1 VSVEETAHCRA
12 NGCAEMRAFVLGQ
25 CDNKI
30 LLGKSE
36 PPVSCICSPVYVYV
50 HTQAS
55 GEERD
60 EEGSLASA
68 ACTYAEIR
76 LPASARVPTDGQAA
90 SSPAL
95 SVSAALTQP
104 RPALPATRDEAR
116 TYVSADQEST
126 LGS

>member
-50 HTQAS
+50 HTQLRVRNETKKEAS
-55 GEERD
+55 LPPRA
-60 EEGSLASA
+60 LTPRY
-68 ACTYAEIR
+68 ACRRARGCQPTDKP
-76 LPASARVPTDGQAA
+76 PAS
-90 SSPAL
+90 
-95 SVSAALTQP
+95 
-104 RPALPATRDEAR
+104 RPCLC
-116 TYVSADQEST
+116 
-126 LGS
+126 LLH